1 VGSCTNSSYN
11 DLSKVASLVKQAQE
25 AGLKPKTNSFVST
38 GSEQIRATVER
49 DGILDILR
57 GAEATVLSSSCG
69 PCVGQ
74 WERMDVPKVGSISL
88 FLFLFLE
95 STLMHCRER
104 RIPLSARSI
113 AISWANMPEITPRTP
128 LSRRPK

>member
-1 VGSCTNSSYN
+1 VGSCTNSSYK

-88 FLFLFLE
+88 FLFLFLFLE

-104 RIPLSARSI
+104 RIPSSANVPPCVAR
-113 AISWANMPEITPRTP
+113 NPPCREKR
-128 LSRRPK
+128 